1 MDQKWSFPV
10 VKGLKIPIFL
20 DIVRNKEDEMF
31 GMHQA
36 NPATIE
42 QVKFLQKLDPEIAM
56 LENLFKRS
64 FWLY

>member
-1 MDQKWSFPV
+1 MRSFRF
-10 VKGLKIPIFL
+10 LKNTDYL

-36 NPATIE
+36 KPATME

-56 LENLFKRS
+56 LEKLFKRS
-64 FWLY
+64 F